1 LLKEF
6 DVFINMKGLRR
17 TTKREKKIDLKIYNL
32 VVKVVQTR
40 GNILIKKEKN
50 AMVIGGTCIKR

>member
-1 LLKEF
+1 VLLL
-6 DVFINMKGLRR
+6 IGKGLRR
-17 TTKREKKIDLKIYNL
+17 TTKGQFFFGLKIYNL

-40 GNILIKKEKN
+40 DNILIKKNKN